1 MAVEKLN
8 DKWFRFIGVPVIGLM
23 GHIIFFNR
31 NDSGPERFGFLTIY
45 ILSVAETVLLWEA
58 NRQVVLHYRKRFS
71 GLQQTPKRIIITLAV
86 CSLVTVLL
94 RSLNIY
100 LYDQSFFWGYQFP
113 LEAYLH
119 SIFVALLFVVVIA
132 GSYEGIYYFRMW
144 KNTAVEAEALRA
156 EHLQTQLDLLKVQ
169 LNPHFLFNSLG
180 SLSSLI
186 DESPGRAKAF
196 LEQLSMVYRYLLQA
210 HDKSLTS
217 LKEELD
223 FIISYSQM
231 LKTRFGEG
239 LLLSMQVTHKA
250 HQEYLLPPLTVQV
263 LLENA
268 VKHNAVLPHRP
279 LKVSIHTDTAGYL
292 VVTNNLQKKKSPVYS
307 NKKGLANIIA
317 KYKFLNQP
325 DIQIE
330 ETPDHFCVR
339 VPLIKSKYH
348 AGIDY

>member
-1 MAVEKLN
+1 MAAEKLN
-8 DKWFRFIGVPVIGLM
+8 DKWFRFIGIPLIGLL

-31 NDSGPERFGFLTIY
+31 NDSGSERFGFFTIY

-58 NRQVVLHYRKRFS
+58 NRLVVLYYRKRYG
-71 GLQQTPKRIIITLAV
+71 GLQNTPKRIMITLGV
-86 CSLVTVLL
+86 CTLVTVFL
-94 RSLNIY
+94 RTVNIY
-100 LYDQSFFWGYQFP
+100 LYDQSLFWGYRFP

-119 SIFVALLFVVVIA
+119 SIFVALLFVVIIA
-132 GSYEGIYYFRMW
+132 GCYEGIYYFRMW

-156 EHLQTQLDLLKVQ
+156 ANLQTQLDLLKVQ

-186 DESPGRAKAF
+186 DESPGRAKIF
-196 LEQLSMVYRYLLQA
+196 LEQMSIVYRYLLQA
-210 HDKSLTS
+210 HDKSLTT

-223 FIISYSQM
+223 FIFSYSQM

-239 LLLSMQVTHKA
+239 LVLDMRLLNKA
-250 HQEYLLPPLTVQV
+250 HLEYQLPPLTVQV

-268 VKHNAVLPHRP
+268 VKHNAILPHRP
-279 LKVSIHTDTAGYL
+279 LVVSIQTDTAGYL
-292 VVTNNLQKKKSPVYS
+292 TVSNNLQKKKSPVYS

-317 KYKFLNQP
+317 KYKFMNQP
-325 DIQIE
+325 DIRIE
-330 ETPDHFCVR
+330 ETPDRFCVR
-339 VPLIKSKYH
+339 VPLIKNKYH